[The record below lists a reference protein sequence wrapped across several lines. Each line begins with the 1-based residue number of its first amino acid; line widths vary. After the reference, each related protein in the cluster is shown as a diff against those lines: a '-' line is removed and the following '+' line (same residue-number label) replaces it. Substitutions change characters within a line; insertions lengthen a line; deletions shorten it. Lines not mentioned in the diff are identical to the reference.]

1 MSNSKKFQEVKAEIL
16 RRAESEN
23 ACLSQYGRAKNSE
36 TVNELLE
43 VVKDNFEW
51 CWSRKIVDIDL
62 LNLLGNDDLWSNG
75 IYTTGEHDL
84 TFSEDVRLIFLGNSQ
99 ATVKTWGSSQ
109 ATVET
114 RESSQATVKTRGSS
128 IIRNL
133 TTRKIYVPKNGW
145 EIIVY
150 EEPGLPF

>member
-99 ATVKTWGSSQ
+99 ATVKT
-109 ATVET
+109 
-114 RESSQATVKTRGSS
+114 RGSS